1 MMQWGCWGRSN
12 EAQPLKCRIAH
23 AQQCA
28 YAKIPIYISQSCPTE
43 LTKFHIL
50 TLNGLLLNYNISLLI
65 FKCLGSIN
73 HEVRKLRFSEMLKC
87 GDQNISMR
95 NLTFELSRDYCS
107 YTNYHSRSLDI
118 PITIF
123 KSTTMLCETDSIH
136 IISFEILPSPLWIS
150 IMLCLYLPPKYEI
163 TLSCLDNMP
172 EMKNVSNLLCK
183 VVHDYCVTLVMCI
196 TFIVISTAVNPQW
209 GCLS

>member
-1 MMQWGCWGRSN
+1 MQWGCWGRSN

-28 YAKIPIYISQSCPTE
+28 YAKIPIYIAQSCPTE
-43 LTKFHIL
+43 LTKFHFL

-95 NLTFELSRDYCS
+95 NLTFGLSRDYCS

-118 PITIF
+118 YTHNNIQIHNNVMWDWQYPHNILWNIAIPVMDINNVMLVL
-123 KSTTMLCETDSIH
+123 TTQVWNNS
-136 IISFEILPSPLWIS
+136 
-150 IMLCLYLPPKYEI
+150 K
-163 TLSCLDNMP
+163 LSRQHAWNEKRIKFAL
-172 EMKNVSNLLCK
+172 
-183 VVHDYCVTLVMCI
+183 
-196 TFIVISTAVNPQW
+196 
-209 GCLS
+209 